1 MVKVDAK
8 VKGGS
13 GIYNNGYLMEGGGVV
28 CMHPSRGR
36 LHSATKVGLHGNRI
50 TDVRLCNG
58 TAVHDFVWSLE
69 ERRES

>member
-1 MVKVDAK
+1 
-8 VKGGS
+8 
-13 GIYNNGYLMEGGGVV
+13 
-28 CMHPSRGR
+28 MHTSRGR